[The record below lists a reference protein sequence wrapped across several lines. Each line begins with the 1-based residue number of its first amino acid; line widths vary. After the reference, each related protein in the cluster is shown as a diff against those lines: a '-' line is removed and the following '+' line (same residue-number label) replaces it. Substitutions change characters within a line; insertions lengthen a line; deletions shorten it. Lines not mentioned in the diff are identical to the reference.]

1 MKLIRSVY
9 AANASAET
17 YVDLPFKIPSIA
29 DVLGYAIRFF
39 FILAGLAA
47 MLYLILG
54 AFSWIT
60 SGGDKDAV
68 HKAQQKI
75 QAAIVGLIVLV
86 LALALIVTVEQ
97 VIFNGTV
104 CLGLT
109 CPINFGNLLIPD

>member
-1 MKLIRSVY
+1 MKFIGQVF
-9 AANASAET
+9 AAET
-17 YVDLPFKIPSIA
+17 LVDVGFKIPSLTDI
-29 DVLGYAIRFF
+29 LGYVIRFF

-47 MLYLILG
+47 LLYLILG

-75 QAAIVGLIVLV
+75 QAAVVGLIILILV
-86 LALALIVTVEQ
+86 LAVIATIEQ
-97 VIFNGTV
+97 VIFNQTI

-109 CPINFGNLLIPD
+109 CPINFGALLTPTN